1 MERGRHIAR
10 ALCIRRLRRH
20 QGRPAVHRRLRQG
33 RAPERR
39 LPAESREGNCHHASF
54 PFPPYRPGIYGGCR
68 PGRES
73 LSYRRVRTPRRAG
86 LHQPGLHA
94 GHTPDGTGMAG
105 TGPAAGPR
113 PLPASD
119 GRNRRSPVRARR
131 HRPAGTGRPTGPGT
145 AEGSL
150 ELYSGTRM
158 DAPAGH
164 ALRHRRSPHP
174 GPGFRKRRH
183 LPAWGG

>member
-1 MERGRHIAR
+1 MDGPYLYALSGGKRMERGRNIAR

-54 PFPPYRPGIYGGCR
+54 PFPPHLPGIYGGCR

-113 PLPASD
+113 PLPA
-119 GRNRRSPVRARR
+119 G
-131 HRPAGTGRPTGPGT
+131 GT
-145 AEGSL
+145 AAG
-150 ELYSGTRM
+150 GWRCTPA
-158 DAPAGH
+158 APTAPR
-164 ALRHRRSPHP
+164 AP
-174 GPGFRKRRH
+174 
-183 LPAWGG
+183 